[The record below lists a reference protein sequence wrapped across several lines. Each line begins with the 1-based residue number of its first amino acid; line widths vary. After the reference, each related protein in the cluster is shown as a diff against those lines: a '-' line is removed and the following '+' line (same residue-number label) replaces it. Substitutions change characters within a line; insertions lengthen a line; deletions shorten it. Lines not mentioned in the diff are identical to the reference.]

1 MGEILTVIVGI
12 AVIIVFV
19 WAMKKTRKVQP
30 HFDEMQLQLRAK
42 GYAAAYVTTLI
53 GMGSFMLLYETGKID
68 FIDPAVCF
76 MAVLMASVAVFAVY
90 CIRHEAFFSIGEK
103 GNYYMLLCA
112 AVVVLNGI
120 SAATSIAGGGLMKD
134 GRITFSGGAANV
146 LTGLTFL
153 AVFIALLV
161 KKLGR
166 GSEADE

>member
-12 AVIIVFV
+12 AVIIVFI

-42 GYAAAYVTTLI
+42 GYAAAYMTSII
-53 GMGSFMLLYETGKID
+53 GMGAFMLLYETGKID

-103 GNYYMLLCA
+103 GHYYMLLCA
-112 AVVVLNGI
+112 AVGVGI
-120 SAATSIAGGGLMKD
+120 SAATSIAGGELLKD

>member
-1 MGEILTVIVGI
+1 MGEILTVILGI
-12 AVIIVFV
+12 AVIIVFI
-19 WAMKKTRKVQP
+19 WAMKKSRKVQP

-42 GYAAAYVTTLI
+42 GYAAAYMTALV
-53 GMGSFMLLYETGKID
+53 GMGAFMLLYETGKIG
-68 FIDPAVCF
+68 FIDPAVSF

-120 SAATSIAGGGLMKD
+120 SAATSIAANGLLQD
-134 GRITFSGGAANV
+134 GRLVFSGGAANL

-161 KKLGR
+161 KKFSR